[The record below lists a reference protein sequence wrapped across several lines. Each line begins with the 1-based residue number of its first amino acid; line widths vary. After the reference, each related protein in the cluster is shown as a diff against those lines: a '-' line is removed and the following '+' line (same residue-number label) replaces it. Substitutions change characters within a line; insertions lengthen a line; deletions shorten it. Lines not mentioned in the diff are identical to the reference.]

1 MPLCFVGVCF
11 LVVFTLGNVID
22 EPEHEKDEEKEH
34 PLGEEADGGVVGEF
48 GFHRA
53 VIRFRLLFPPAWKP

>member
-1 MPLCFVGVCF
+1 MPLCFVCVCF

-48 GFHRA
+48 GFHRN
-53 VIRFRLLFPPAWKP
+53 VCY